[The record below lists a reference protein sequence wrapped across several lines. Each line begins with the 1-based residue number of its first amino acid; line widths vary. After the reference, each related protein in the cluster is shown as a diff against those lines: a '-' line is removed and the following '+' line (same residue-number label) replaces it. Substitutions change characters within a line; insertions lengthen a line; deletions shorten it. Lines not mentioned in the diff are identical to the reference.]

1 MRLKII
7 MDIDTEQSNLN
18 EDELKDNIIEFTS
31 DLLNGVYEDKVVKD
45 TTVRHGS
52 G

>member
-18 EDELKDNIIEFTS
+18 EDELKS
-31 DLLNGVYEDKVVKD
+31 DLLNGVYEDKVVFDLKEVD
-45 TTVRHGS
+45 YS
-52 G
+52 D